1 MATLAHCACCFESLS
16 ASLESRRPLSLSR
29 VEALWDKYYAAPEI
43 DEDGRIDSE
52 EASLQV
58 QDEDGD
64 MEMEDRSADLGQ
76 VRPAAINRLLAPSPA
91 SASSTPS
98 TRSTASSRAEAS
110 STSSKSSS
118 RTSIFSFGRR
128 SDKSANLSGGNSSS
142 GSHPLFVTWN
152 TISRS
157 GNKSLRG
164 CIGTFEAQDLD
175 QGLAGYALTSYVIL
189 RCVWAN
195 FANDRIATLQ
205 CL

>member
-1 MATLAHCACCFESLS
+1 MATLAHCAYCFESLS
-16 ASLESRRPLSLSR
+16 ASLESRRSLSLSK
-29 VEALWDKYYAAPEI
+29 VDALWDKYYSTPEV

-52 EASLQV
+52 EASLQA

-64 MEMEDRSADLGQ
+64 LEMEDSPADSGTA
-76 VRPAAINRLLAPSPA
+76 RPAAISRLLAPSPA

-98 TRSTASSRAEAS
+98 TRSTTSRAEAS
-110 STSSKSSS
+110 SSSSKSSS

-128 SDKSANLSGGNSSS
+128 SNKSANLFGSDTSSS

-152 TISRS
+152 TISRG

-175 QGLAGYALTSYVIL
+175 QGLASYALTS
-189 RCVWAN
+189 
-195 FANDRIATLQ
+195 
-205 CL
+205 